1 MRYFDTGVLLK
12 LYIPEP
18 RSAEAMAIV
27 NDSPGK
33 PPITLLHE
41 LEMRSALRQ
50 KAGRGE
56 LTQEQSDA
64 LIAQVE
70 SDLSLGILERVA
82 LSWPDVFSTAEAL
95 SAAHGV
101 STMCRSLDTLHVAL
115 ALDMGAT
122 EFCTFDTRQSRMAEA
137 AGLSV
142 ISGHSLP

>member
-12 LYIPEP
+12 LYLPEP
-18 RSAEAMAIV
+18 RAAEAVTFV

-33 PPITLLHE
+33 PSVNHLHE

-56 LTQEQSDA
+56 VTQTECDA

-70 SDLSLGILERVA
+70 SDLTTGVHERVTV
-82 LSWPDVFSTAEAL
+82 SWPDVFATAEAL

-101 STMCRSLDTLHVAL
+101 PTLCRSLDTLHVAL
-115 ALDMGAT
+115 ALELGAT
-122 EFCTFDTRQSRMAEA
+122 EFCTFDLRQSRMAAA
-137 AGLSV
+137 AGLTV
-142 ISGHSLP
+142 IF